1 MKSIKENTINELIIN
16 KSRFITE
23 LIKINNINDISKN
36 LTEIK
41 TKYKGATHYCY
52 GYVIDNNKKFSDD
65 KEPGGT
71 AGLPILS
78 VLENNDLNNILC
90 VVIRYFGGI
99 KLGAGG
105 LVRAY
110 TKAVTTGLKNSFII
124 NLEKGFKIEIQFS
137 YDKAKIVDSILKD
150 KNILNKSF
158 DEIII
163 YEFVVNYKEIDNI
176 KNTLESSIIKF
187 IQKEN
192 MLIEI

>member
-23 LIKINNINDISKN
+23 LIKINSIDDISKN
-36 LTEIK
+36 LNEIK

-110 TKAVTTGLKNSFII
+110 TKAVTTGLKNSCII

-176 KNTLESSIIKF
+176 KNALESSIIKF